1 MDVVAKQLVFI
12 GSARKD
18 IQAFPEDV
26 RWVMGVALREAQLG
40 RKSDR
45 AKPLKGFCGAS
56 VLEILDDYDRDAY
69 RTVYTLEFPKVVYV
83 LHAFQKK
90 SKSGIATPKSD
101 INLIKSRLKAA
112 KADYEDKGKSLR

>member
-1 MDVVAKQLVFI
+1 MDIITKQLVFI

-18 IQAFPEDV
+18 LQAFPEDV

-45 AKPLKGFCGAS
+45 AKPLKGFGGAS
-56 VLEILDDYDRDAY
+56 VLEILDDYDKDTY
-69 RTVYTLEFPKVVYV
+69 RTVYTLEFPKVIYV

-90 SKSGIATPKSD
+90 SKSGIVTPKSD
-101 INLIKSRLKAA
+101 IDLIKSRLRAA
-112 KADYEDKGKSLR
+112 KADYEDRGKSLR